1 MENNY
6 AFGNYITE
14 LRKKKKLS
22 QTELG
27 EKLGVS
33 NKAVSKWENG
43 AAYPSTDLILPLAK
57 ALGVSVEEILASI
70 SQSKQEK
77 TRLRRFLDAV
87 LGREKLV
94 YIVLGSLWTIV
105 YVLFLLLGEDSD
117 KTSSAIFAPLGTALG
132 FGILWFALFLSSK
145 ITTTSTKAIDIYETV
160 LLAVFMWGLIAM
172 LIEFILDVKTGYNES
187 VSLIPG
193 LLAGLTFFHNRR
205 KR

>member
-43 AAYPSTDLILPLAK
+43 AAYPSTDLILPLAE

-70 SQSKQEK
+70 SQSKKEK
-77 TRLRRFLDAV
+77 TRLRRFLDTV
-87 LGREKLV
+87 LGREKLI
-94 YIVLGSLWTIV
+94 YIVLGCIWIV
-105 YVLFLLLGEDSD
+105 GYVLFLIFSEDPEKRSL
-117 KTSSAIFAPLGTALG
+117 ALFAPLGTAMVFG
-132 FGILWFALFLSSK
+132 FVWLALFVSFKGAMKS
-145 ITTTSTKAIDIYETV
+145 TTTIDVFETIM
-160 LLAVFMWGLIAM
+160 LCCFLWGFIATSV
-172 LIEFILDVKTGYNES
+172 EFLFNMKECYNLSMSLTTGM
-187 VSLIPG
+187 I
-193 LLAGLTFFHNRR
+193 AGLVFYHNRR

>member
-43 AAYPSTDLILPLAK
+43 AAYPSTDLILPLAE

-70 SQSKQEK
+70 SQSKKEK
-77 TRLRRFLDAV
+77 TRLRRFLDTA
-87 LGREKLV
+87 LGREKLI
-94 YIVLGSLWTIV
+94 YIVLGCIWIV
-105 YVLFLLLGEDSD
+105 GYVLFLIFSEDPEKRSL
-117 KTSSAIFAPLGTALG
+117 ALFAPLGTAMVFG
-132 FGILWFALFLSSK
+132 FVWLALFVSFKGAMKS
-145 ITTTSTKAIDIYETV
+145 TTTIDVFETIM
-160 LLAVFMWGLIAM
+160 LCCFLWGFIATSV
-172 LIEFILDVKTGYNES
+172 EFLFNMKECYNLSMSLTTGM
-187 VSLIPG
+187 I
-193 LLAGLTFFHNRR
+193 AGLVFYHNRR

>member
-22 QTELG
+22 QAELG

-43 AAYPSTDLILPLAK
+43 AAYPSTDLILPLAE

-77 TRLRRFLDAV
+77 TRLRRFLDTV
-87 LGREKLV
+87 LGCEKLI
-94 YIVLGSLWTIV
+94 YIVLGSIWIIV
-105 YVLFLLLGEDSD
+105 Y
-117 KTSSAIFAPLGTALG
+117 
-132 FGILWFALFLSSK
+132 ALFLIFGEQPDKRFEAVFAPIGTAFLFGGIWLAFFVSGKGAMRSMK
-145 ITTTSTKAIDIYETV
+145 VIDVYEAFA
-160 LLAVFMWGLIAM
+160 LAVFTWGFIA
-172 LIEFILDVKTGYNES
+172 LLVTFILNMKTGYNMS
-187 VSLIPG
+187 VSMVPG
-193 LLAGLTFFHNRR
+193 ALAGLTFFHNRR

>member
-43 AAYPSTDLILPLAK
+43 AAYPSTDLILPLAE

-70 SQSKQEK
+70 SQSKKEK
-77 TRLRRFLDAV
+77 TRLRRFLDMV
-87 LGREKLV
+87 LGREKLI
-94 YIVLGSLWTIV
+94 YIVLGCIWIV
-105 YVLFLLLGEDSD
+105 GYVLFLIFSEDPEKRSL
-117 KTSSAIFAPLGTALG
+117 ALFAPLGTAIVFG
-132 FGILWFALFLSSK
+132 FVWLALFVSFKGAMKS
-145 ITTTSTKAIDIYETV
+145 TTTIDVFETIM
-160 LLAVFMWGLIAM
+160 LCCFLWGFIATSV
-172 LIEFILDVKTGYNES
+172 EFLFNMKECYNLSMSLTTGM
-187 VSLIPG
+187 I
-193 LLAGLTFFHNRR
+193 AGLVFYHNRR

>member
-43 AAYPSTDLILPLAK
+43 AAYPSTDLILPLAE

-70 SQSKQEK
+70 SQSKKEK
-77 TRLRRFLDAV
+77 TRLRRFLDTV
-87 LGREKLV
+87 LGREKLI
-94 YIVLGSLWTIV
+94 YIVLGSLWIFV
-105 YVLFLLLGEDSD
+105 YTLFLVFGEQPD
-117 KTSSAIFAPLGTALG
+117 KRFEAIFAPIGTAIL
-132 FGILWFALFLSSK
+132 FGGAYLAFRVSSIGAMRSMKVIDVYEVFFLTVFTGTFCALLV
-145 ITTTSTKAIDIYETV
+145 T
-160 LLAVFMWGLIAM
+160 
-172 LIEFILDVKTGYNES
+172 FILNMTTGYNMS
-187 VSLIPG
+187 VSMVPG
-193 LLAGLTFFHNRR
+193 ALAGLTFFHNRR

>member
-43 AAYPSTDLILPLAK
+43 AAYPSTDLILPLAE

-70 SQSKQEK
+70 SQSKAEK
-77 TRLRRFLDAV
+77 TRLRRFLDTV
-87 LGREKLV
+87 LGREKLI
-94 YIVLGSLWTIV
+94 YIVLGSIWVIV
-105 YVLFLLLGEDSD
+105 YALFLVFGENPD
-117 KTSSAIFAPLGTALG
+117 KTSSALFAPLGTALA
-132 FGILWFALFLSSK
+132 FGIIWLALFLSCKGSMK
-145 ITTTSTKAIDIYETV
+145 STKAIDIYEIV
-160 LLAVFMWGLIAM
+160 LLAVFMWGLISM
-172 LIEFILDVKTGYNES
+172 LISFVLNVKTGYNLS
-187 VSLIPG
+187 ISLATG
-193 LLAGLTFFHNRR
+193 LIAGLTFYHNRR

>member
-43 AAYPSTDLILPLAK
+43 AAYPSTDLILPLAE

-70 SQSKQEK
+70 SQSKKEK
-77 TRLRRFLDAV
+77 TRLRRFLDTV
-87 LGREKLV
+87 LGREKLI
-94 YIVLGSLWTIV
+94 YTVLGCIWIV
-105 YVLFLLLGEDSD
+105 GYVLFLIFSEDPEKRSL
-117 KTSSAIFAPLGTALG
+117 ALFAPLGTAIVFG
-132 FGILWFALFLSSK
+132 FVWLALFVSFKGAMKS
-145 ITTTSTKAIDIYETV
+145 TTTIDVFETIM
-160 LLAVFMWGLIAM
+160 LCCFLWGFIATSV
-172 LIEFILDVKTGYNES
+172 EFLFNMKECYNLSMSLTTGM
-187 VSLIPG
+187 I
-193 LLAGLTFFHNRR
+193 AGLVFYHNRR

>member
-43 AAYPSTDLILPLAK
+43 AAYPSTDLILPLAE

-70 SQSKQEK
+70 SQSKAEK
-77 TRLRRFLDAV
+77 TRLRRFLDTG
-87 LGREKLV
+87 LGREKLI
-94 YIVLGSLWTIV
+94 YIVLGSIWVIV
-105 YVLFLLLGEDSD
+105 YALFLVFGEQPD
-117 KTSSAIFAPLGTALG
+117 KRFEAIFAPIGTALL
-132 FGILWFALFLSSK
+132 FGGVWLALFVSSK
-145 ITTTSTKAIDIYETV
+145 GAMKSMKAIDVYETFALV
-160 LLAVFMWGLIAM
+160 IFTWGLIA
-172 LIEFILDVKTGYNES
+172 LLVTFILNMKTGYNMS
-187 VSLIPG
+187 VSMVPG
-193 LLAGLTFFHNRR
+193 VLAGLTFFHNRR

>member
-43 AAYPSTDLILPLAK
+43 AAYPSTDLILPLAE

-70 SQSKQEK
+70 SQSKKEK
-77 TRLRRFLDAV
+77 TRLRRFLDTV
-87 LGREKLV
+87 LGREKLI
-94 YIVLGSLWTIV
+94 YIALGSLWVII
-105 YVLFLLLGEDSD
+105 YALFLVFGEQPD
-117 KTSSAIFAPLGTALG
+117 KRFEAIFAPIGTAIL
-132 FGILWFALFLSSK
+132 FGGVYLALLVSGKGAMKSMK
-145 ITTTSTKAIDIYETV
+145 VIDVYEV
-160 LLAVFMWGLIAM
+160 
-172 LIEFILDVKTGYNES
+172 FILAIFTWGMVALLVTFILNMKTGYNMS
-187 VSLIPG
+187 VSMVPG
-193 LLAGLTFFHNRR
+193 ALAGLTFFHNRR

>member
-43 AAYPSTDLILPLAK
+43 ASYPSTDLILPLAN

-70 SQSKQEK
+70 SQSKAEK
-77 TRLRRFLDAV
+77 TRLRRFLDTV
-87 LGREKLV
+87 LGREKLI

-105 YVLFLLLGEDSD
+105 YALFLLFGENPD
-117 KTSSAIFAPLGTALG
+117 KRNEALFAPLGTAFV
-132 FGILWFALFLSSK
+132 FGILWFALFFSSK
-145 ITTTSTKAIDIYETV
+145 VTTTSTKAIDIYETV
-160 LLAVFMWGLIAM
+160 LLAMFIWGLITM
-172 LIEFILDVKTGYNES
+172 LIEFLSDVKTGYNLS
-187 VSLIPG
+187 ISLATG
-193 LLAGLTFFHNRR
+193 LIAGLTFYHNRR